1 MLEAE
6 HLAGDLD
13 LDDERI
19 RHAGQSAE
27 GAAEHLAQLVLAR
40 QPHGV
45 GERDGVERPLGRAV
59 EREIGAARGLARLD
73 GHGAHGED
81 VGLGF
86 QLDVVRQVEL
96 EAIPVDGV
104 PGETGVAQGYGQF
117 SGDHLS
123 TLEDVTRARVVEPVD
138 AAGPGVGGLGQSG
151 AMTSTASA
159 DTRTAALSALRE
171 LVGRSDAE
179 FHDGQYEAIEALVEG
194 RRRALVVQ
202 RTGWGKSA
210 VYFVATLLLRRQGAG
225 PTVLVSPLLA
235 LMRDQI
241 AAAERA
247 GVRAVAINSTNAHEW
262 SEVLERLDRDEVD
275 VLLVSPERL
284 NNPAFREQQ
293 LPALVR
299 RIGML
304 VVDEAHCISDWGHDF
319 RPDYRR
325 LRDLIEQMPAAV
337 PVLATTA
344 TANSRVVA
352 DVAEQLGTGAE
363 SVEGE
368 VLTIRGPLARAS
380 LRLGVLRLRDS
391 ASRLA
396 WLLSHIDDLPG
407 SGIIYT
413 LTVAAA
419 VDTARLLREHGHE
432 VRAYTGQTDTDE
444 RAESEAML
452 KRNEVKALVATSALG
467 MGFDK
472 PDLGFVLHLGA
483 PSSPVAYYQQVGR
496 AGRASE
502 SADVLLLPGV
512 EDRDIWHY
520 FATASMPDRERA
532 ERVIGALGDQPISTP
547 ALEAMVDIRRTP
559 LELLLK
565 VLDVD
570 GAVRRVQGGWVST
583 GQPWTYDA
591 ERYERIAGERRAEQ
605 QHMIDY
611 EQTDGCRMEFLQRSL
626 DDDTA
631 APCGRCDNCAGVWF
645 PSEIGESATTQA
657 AASLDRVGVPVEPR
671 KAWPTGA
678 DRLDVPVK
686 GRIPADE
693 QAGEG
698 RALARLTDLGWG
710 GTLRELFAAGA
721 PDGAV
726 TPQVLG
732 GCVRVLADWGWTE
745 RPVAVVAMP
754 SRSHPLLVDSLARGI
769 AEIGRLPYLGALD
782 AVNGGPSGQPGGNSV
797 FRLAGLW
804 DRFSAQHLDIPAG
817 PVLLVDDM
825 ADSRWT
831 LTVAARTLRQAGATA
846 VLPFVLALRG

>member
-1 MLEAE
+1 MPPTTRPTTVRDDA
-6 HLAGDLD
+6 LA
-13 LDDERI
+13 
-19 RHAGQSAE
+19 
-27 GAAEHLAQLVLAR
+27 
-40 QPHGV
+40 
-45 GERDGVERPLGRAV
+45 
-59 EREIGAARGLARLD
+59 
-73 GHGAHGED
+73 
-81 VGLGF
+81 
-86 QLDVVRQVEL
+86 
-96 EAIPVDGV
+96 
-104 PGETGVAQGYGQF
+104 
-117 SGDHLS
+117 
-123 TLEDVTRARVVEPVD
+123 
-138 AAGPGVGGLGQSG
+138 
-151 AMTSTASA
+151 
-159 DTRTAALSALRE
+159 ALRE
-171 LVGRSDAE
+171 LVGRPDAE
-179 FHDGQYEAIEALVEG
+179 FHDGQFEAIEALVEG

-210 VYFVATLLLRRQGAG
+210 VYFVATLLLRRRGAG

-247 GVRAVAINSTNAHEW
+247 GVRAVAINSTNPHEW
-262 SEVLERLDRDEVD
+262 GDVLARLDRDEVD

-325 LRDLIEQMPAAV
+325 LRDLIAQMPAEV

-352 DVAEQLGTGAE
+352 DVAEQLGTGSADN
-363 SVEGE
+363 GGAAPE
-368 VLTIRGPLARAS
+368 VLAIRGPLARAS
-380 LRLGVLRLRDS
+380 LRLGVLRLPDS
-391 ASRLA
+391 PSRLA
-396 WLLSHIDDLPG
+396 WLLSHLDDLPG

-419 VDTARLLREHGHE
+419 NDTARLLRDRGHE

-444 RAESEAML
+444 RTESEGML

-502 SADVLLLPGV
+502 SADVLLLPGT
-512 EDRDIWHY
+512 EDGAIWHY
-520 FATASMPDRERA
+520 FATASMPDQERA
-532 ERVIGALGDQPISTP
+532 ERVIGALSDVPVSTP

-570 GAVRRVQGGWVST
+570 GAVRRVQGGWVAT
-583 GQPWTYDA
+583 GERWVYDA
-591 ERYERIAGERRAEQ
+591 ERYERIAAERLAEQ

-611 EQTDGCRMEFLQRSL
+611 EQTNGCRMEFLQRSL

-645 PSEIGESATTQA
+645 PREIAASATATA
-657 AASLDRVGVPVEPR
+657 TESLDRVGVPIEPR
-671 KAWPTGA
+671 RAWPTGA
-678 DRLDVPVK
+678 DRLGVPVK
-686 GRIPADE
+686 GRIAPAE
-693 QAGEG
+693 QASEG

-710 GTLRELFAAGA
+710 GTLRELFAPGTPDA
-721 PDGAV
+721 PV
-726 TPQVLG
+726 SPQVLAA
-732 GCVRVLADWGWTE
+732 CVRVLADWSWGE

-754 SRSHPLLVDSLARGI
+754 SRSRPLLVDSLARGL
-769 AEIGRLPYLGALD
+769 ADVGRLPYLGALEHRD
-782 AVNGGPSGQPGGNSV
+782 GGPSGQPGGNSA

-804 DRFSAQHLDIPAG
+804 NRFSAAGLDVPG
-817 PVLLVDDM
+817 GDVLLVDDQ

-831 LTVAARTLRQAGATA
+831 FTIAARELRQAGATE
-846 VLPFVLALRG
+846 VLPFALALRG